1 MDREKLVWR
10 VIGAVFFIALL
21 IWAIVSVAN
30 REEEEPEPFRSLYF
44 TVETMEENCQE
55 VLDDWDDDRE
65 RGISEE
71 VRTQFL
77 VAFTGLSA
85 QQVDL
90 FLRECRRFLD
100 N

>member
-10 VIGAVFFIALL
+10 VIGAVLFIALL

-55 VLDDWDDDRE
+55 VLDDWDDARE

-77 VAFTGLSA
+77 VVFTGLSA

-90 FLRECRRFLD
+90 LG
-100 N
+100 